1 MIEIS
6 AIILVANVIFSLIP
20 KTWQAG
26 AVTAGI
32 MIIVSY
38 IAWGVAPR
46 TLGRQH
52 ADRVACAAAGPI
64 VAITTVLG
72 PFPRLLIMIGNALTP
87 GKGFTEGPFA
97 TEAELRELVDL
108 AEASEVIESGERKM
122 IHSVFDLG
130 DTIAREVMVPRTDM
144 VFIEEYKTLRQAVS
158 LALRSGFSRIPVI
171 RDGIDDVVGVLYLKD
186 VIRRIYDKP
195 DAQSTER
202 VGSMMRKPVFCPDSK
217 PVDELLQ
224 EMQAKR
230 VHLVIVVDEFGGTAG
245 MVTIEDI
252 LEEIVGEITDE
263 YDEENT
269 DITQLGEGRYRVS
282 SRLPVDE
289 LGELFGLELDR
300 RGCGNGRR
308 ADGQAAEQG
317 AHRWLG
323 GQVRR
328 TRAGGRAVGWPPE
341 QDRDRDRHQD
351 LLGGIR
357 GGRPSGGGYAD
368 SLRAGARIVSGAVA
382 EEPLVPEDPEDLKL
396 ITLAR
401 AALARGGAKQG
412 ACVRDTDGRTYAAT
426 SVHLEHLKLSAIAV
440 AVAMAVS
447 SGAGGIEAVALLGE
461 QEPSAED
468 LEILRD
474 LSGDGVTVWWADG
487 HGTVLSMIEL

>member
-1 MIEIS
+1 MTQAYWLQLAIAFVLMIFAGLTAAAEAALSSFSKARANRLLEEGMPGAQRVRRIVDDPPQYLNTLLFLRSMIEIS
-6 AIILVANVIFSLIP
+6 AIILVANVIFGLIP

-26 AVTAGI
+26 AVTSGI

-72 PFPRLLIMIGNALTP
+72 PFPRLLILIGNALTP
-87 GKGFTEGPFA
+87 GKGFSEGPFA

-171 RDGIDDVVGVLYLKD
+171 RGGIDDVVGVLYLKD

-202 VGSMMRKPVFCPDSK
+202 VGSMMRRPLFCPDSK

-269 DITQLGEGRYRVS
+269 NITQLGEGRYRVS

-289 LGELFGLELDR
+289 LGDLFGLELEDEDVETVGGLMAKHLNKVPIAGSVVKYDGLELVAER
-300 RGCGNGRR
+300 SAGRR
-308 ADGQAAEQG
+308 HKIGTVIVTRISSVESEADARAEAATQ
-317 AHRWLG
+317 
-323 GQVRR
+323 
-328 TRAGGRAVGWPPE
+328 
-341 QDRDRDRHQD
+341 
-351 LLGGIR
+351 
-357 GGRPSGGGYAD
+357 
-368 SLRAGARIVSGAVA
+368 IVS
-382 EEPLVPEDPEDLKL
+382 
-396 ITLAR
+396 
-401 AALARGGAKQG
+401 
-412 ACVRDTDGRTYAAT
+412 
-426 SVHLEHLKLSAIAV
+426 
-440 AVAMAVS
+440 
-447 SGAGGIEAVALLGE
+447 E
-461 QEPSAED
+461 QAHAS
-468 LEILRD
+468 
-474 LSGDGVTVWWADG
+474 
-487 HGTVLSMIEL
+487 